1 MKTYFGMTF
10 VGWSWIVCAAF
21 GIACWVPVIKHV
33 VVPAVRAV
41 VG

>member
-21 GIACWVPVIKHV
+21 GIACWAPVV
-33 VVPAVRAV
+33 MAV